1 MTEECLGNHHSSL
14 MLAALRGNVSQIVQL
29 KNCTDVDL
37 PIDIDGR
44 PYTALHAA
52 ASHGHLAAVTALL
65 EAQADANG
73 GVSASTGCRY
83 PTPIYWAAM
92 GGHEATVEALLLAQA
107 DPDLPDQDGQTPLYV
122 AVTFR
127 HLSVVKLLISAQANV
142 NFKDD
147 VETTALH
154 LAVSRG
160 YTEIV
165 AAISG
170 SNQVNSDQKQIQ
182 GASALHFAAQMG
194 ELFIALSLIRLSGAD
209 VNLESDVG
217 ATPLFLAAQDN
228 HCELIDALTFFLADP
243 DLSRNGQSPIY
254 SAAKFGHSRA
264 VDRLLRAQADVRHVT
279 RYSTTPLY
287 IAAQNGR
294 KDILTALIKAGA
306 NTDDQQKQGASALYI
321 ACQKGHAAIVDVLIK
336 AQANPDLQAA
346 EGETAL
352 FVASQNGHNGIVNK
366 LISVPAALDL
376 QRISGLTAMG
386 IASQNGHF
394 TTVQML
400 IKATADVNGGS
411 NQANSA
417 PLRLASEFN
426 HIEIVQALLDARA
439 DVNLARHSSSS
450 AVYSAAFIG
459 HSDIV
464 RILVK
469 SGADITI
476 DSPES
481 FSPVHAAVAGGQWRI
496 LHVLRELGVQISV
509 ETCEFLRGLA
519 LVLCLADSET
529 VNRELTQ
536 MTFLEIDSEIKSPII
551 PSRSNQSFRNPS
563 QTEHPD
569 ASTLVLNQSAQ
580 SLQLHSKL
588 SAAGFT
594 EQRASLQGAAAD
606 VLEHILRLRT
616 SYDDIFIVG
625 SYSETWGNNLVC
637 VDGRT
642 DSESDIDITRFVQGR
657 PLHLKGICKCPLA
670 ETDSTVEYVAGHIIF
685 PGYSANPAEPM
696 FGSMIRPAVDRVSAF
711 RLCCYPPIGPL
722 QLHRVAKSNIPNAV
736 LQLLT
741 RDISTF
747 PCHVVHAAPQGQ
759 AGNQLRVSTTFLE
772 RRLMRSLSTLQGQLF
787 VALKFLV
794 KKIIGRRVH
803 GLKAY
808 HAKTITFRMV
818 EETPAEQ
825 WTPQNLFDLL
835 QRSLNMLLN
844 SVQSSYG
851 QDYDDG
857 RIMEHFFLSDAHLY
871 LKGADR
877 STAQE
882 VANVLREVIDEL
894 PELLTKFM
902 KTLIPVSSA
911 GLFYFHPFLI
921 RATASHRCSVGVP
934 SGKIATARN
943 LHCSAAVR
951 AASITEGQRFHRLAS
966 RKAARLLQVGQR
978 VPESFGFP

>member
-1 MTEECLGNHHSSL
+1 
-14 MLAALRGNVSQIVQL
+14 
-29 KNCTDVDL
+29 
-37 PIDIDGR
+37 
-44 PYTALHAA
+44 
-52 ASHGHLAAVTALL
+52 
-65 EAQADANG
+65 
-73 GVSASTGCRY
+73 
-83 PTPIYWAAM
+83 M
-92 GGHEATVEALLLAQA
+92 GGHEAMVEALLLAQA

-122 AVTFR
+122 AVKFR

-165 AAISG
+165 AAISV
-170 SNQVNSDQKQIQ
+170 SNQVNSDQKQIHV
-182 GASALHFAAQMG
+182 GP
-194 ELFIALSLIRLSGAD
+194 LIGCY
-209 VNLESDVG
+209 E
-217 ATPLFLAAQDN
+217 
-228 HCELIDALTFFLADP
+228 
-243 DLSRNGQSPIY
+243 
-254 SAAKFGHSRA
+254 
-264 VDRLLRAQADVRHVT
+264 AQADVSHVT

-469 SGADITI
+469 
-476 DSPES
+476 
-481 FSPVHAAVAGGQWRI
+481 
-496 LHVLRELGVQISV
+496 
-509 ETCEFLRGLA
+509 
-519 LVLCLADSET
+519 
-529 VNRELTQ
+529 LT
-536 MTFLEIDSEIKSPII
+536 S
-551 PSRSNQSFRNPS
+551 
-563 QTEHPD
+563 
-569 ASTLVLNQSAQ
+569 ALNQSEQ

-606 VLEHILRLRT
+606 VLERILRLRT
-616 SYDDIFIVG
+616 SYEDIFIVG

-670 ETDSTVEYVAGHIIF
+670 ETDATVEY
-685 PGYSANPAEPM
+685 
-696 FGSMIRPAVDRVSAF
+696 
-711 RLCCYPPIGPL
+711 
-722 QLHRVAKSNIPNAV
+722 LHRVAKSNIPNAV
-736 LQLLT
+736 LQLLK

-911 GLFYFHPFLI
+911 GLFYFHPFLMF
-921 RATASHRCSVGVP
+921 V
-934 SGKIATARN
+934 
-943 LHCSAAVR
+943 
-951 AASITEGQRFHRLAS
+951 
-966 RKAARLLQVGQR
+966 
-978 VPESFGFP
+978 